1 MKYEIIYSE
10 EKKLVMGK
18 VDGYFDL
25 SLVSEMAGKMAKLN
39 QEKDCGKILTDL
51 RNAEITSSTM
61 EICRM
66 PKAMSDAGL
75 PRMCM
80 IALLIREVKPD
91 YRFLETVSMNHGQQ
105 VELFNDMGAAMAWL
119 NSDTLHD

>member
-1 MKYEIIYSE
+1 MKYEISYSE

-39 QEKDCGKILTDL
+39 QEKDCGRILTDL
-51 RNAEITSSTM
+51 RDAEITSSTM

-119 NSDTLHD
+119 NNDLVPD

>member
-51 RNAEITSSTM
+51 RDAEITNSTM

-119 NSDTLHD
+119 NGDTFHD

>member
-1 MKYEIIYSE
+1 MKYEISYSE
-10 EKKLVMGK
+10 EKKVVIGK

-25 SLVSEMAGKMAKLN
+25 SAVSEIAGKLAKLN
-39 QEKDCGKILTDL
+39 AETNCDKVLTDL
-51 RNAEITSSTM
+51 RNAEITNSTM

-66 PKAMSDAGL
+66 PKAISEAGL

-105 VELFNDMGAAMAWL
+105 VELFNDMGAAIAWL
-119 NSDTLHD
+119 NSDSVQE

>member
-1 MKYEIIYSE
+1 MKYEISYSE
-10 EKKLVMGK
+10 EKKVVIGK

-25 SLVSEMAGKMAKLN
+25 SVVSEIAGQLVKLN
-39 QEKDCGKILTDL
+39 RQTNCDKILTDL
-51 RNAEITSSTM
+51 RDAEITSSTM

-80 IALLIREVKPD
+80 IALLIKEIKPD

-105 VELFNDMGAAMAWL
+105 VELFNDMGAAIAWL
-119 NSDTLHD
+119 NSDTVHD